1 MSEASLS
8 KERRQ
13 SPRMETSIPVRY
25 RVLRDGGAEA
35 VGTSS
40 VTCDLSTGGLCFMA
54 NEFLSAACRLTL
66 ELDIPALAQPVTA
79 VSEVAWIQKA
89 NRERRTMPGWQSIY
103 GNNRQGYGAD
113 CEVCERPLT
122 VQRAR
127 HRKQEAGRPHRYL
140 QDRFDARVWLSAI
153 YPSVPNRDERIA
165 RITTCLTSQPRQ
177 NQALRPIKDRH
188 SA

>member
-89 NRERRTMPGWQSIY
+89 NGE
-103 GNNRQGYGAD
+103 D
-113 CEVCERPLT
+113 
-122 VQRAR
+122 
-127 HRKQEAGRPHRYL
+127 AGQCRVGSRFMEIT
-140 QDRFDARVWLSAI
+140 DRDMEL
-153 YPSVPNRDERIA
+153 IA
-165 RITTCLTSQPRQ
+165 KYVNGR
-177 NQALRPIKDRH
+177 
-188 SA
+188 